1 MEERIFWWQAREKDS
16 HDFVFDLLN
25 AMQRDYGHISSLNL
39 QHYRSYNDEN
49 TPSLS
54 LVGVSRPQGAGSHRP
69 VTFNVIK
76 SMCDTVQAK
85 IAKNRPRCAFLT
97 SGGDF
102 SQQRKGK
109 LLEKFCDGQ
118 FYRTKLYEVAP
129 EVFMDSCVFGTGVLK
144 VYEHNSDILC
154 ERVFPEEIM
163 VSIEEAKYKKPRSI
177 FQVKAVPRDV
187 LTYTYPEYAD
197 RIKESSTFETEEY
210 NAGSNVN
217 EMVQVVEAW
226 HLPSIEGAPDGRH
239 VICLE
244 NLTLL
249 DEKYEHNYFPF
260 VFLRWS
266 DRLLGFWGQGL
277 AEQLMGIQLEIN
289 TLLQNIQQ
297 QMHLAKPK
305 VFLET
310 GSQIADHQ
318 INNEEWGIVD
328 YIGQPP
334 VFYVPKTVSGEVF
347 SHLDRLFNRAYQISG
362 VSELAAMSKKPAG
375 LESAVA
381 LREFSDIET
390 ERFMIVAQNY
400 ENMFMESARQMIDL
414 ARKIAENGESYEVV
428 SSGDKYIEQIKW
440 KDIDLREEQY
450 VMKIWPTS
458 LLPQTPAGK
467 LQKVIELAQS
477 GIIQD
482 PATILKLLDYPDI
495 ESVTQYMT
503 ADQDEI
509 DMLIENM
516 VDKGKYVQPEPYSNL
531 ALSVKRVQQAYLRAK
546 INNAPEERMALLR
559 RYIEDCM
566 ALMASMASAAQPPMP
581 PQGAGPPL
589 PPEGE
594 GPLPPGPEGPL
605 PPEMGEGAPVEL
617 GEIAGPETGALP
629 PQGM

>member
-1 MEERIFWWQAREKDS
+1 MEDRIFWWQSRESDA

-25 AMQRDYGHISSLNL
+25 AMQRDYKYVTGLNL
-39 QHYRSYNDEN
+39 QHYRAYNDEMAAAIN
-49 TPSLS
+49 LT
-54 LVGVSRPQGAGSHRP
+54 GISRPQSVGKHRP

-85 IAKNRPRCAFLT
+85 IAKNRPRCTFLT

-118 FYRTKLYEVAP
+118 FYRTRIYEKAP
-129 EVFMDSCVFGTGVLK
+129 EVFLDACVFGTGVLK
-144 VYEHNSDILC
+144 VHEHNSDIMV

-163 VSIEEAKYKKPRSI
+163 VGIEEAKYKNPRSM
-177 FQVKAVPRDV
+177 FQVKAVSRDV

-197 RIKESSTFETEEY
+197 QIRQSSNYETDEY
-210 NAGSNVN
+210 DASSNVN

-226 HLPSIEGAPDGRH
+226 HLPSVEGAPDGRH

-318 INNEEWGIVD
+318 INNEEWGIID
-328 YIGQPP
+328 YVGNPP
-334 VFYVPKTVSGEVF
+334 TFFVPKTVSGEVF
-347 SHLDRLFNRAYQISG
+347 SHLDRLFNRAYQIAG

-400 ENMFMESARQMIDL
+400 ENMFIEAARQMIDL
-414 ARKIAENGESYEVV
+414 ARKIAERGDDYEVV
-428 SSGDKYIEQIKW
+428 SSGDKYIEQINW
-440 KDIDLREEQY
+440 RDIDLREEQY
-450 VMKIWPTS
+450 VMKIYPTS

-482 PATILKLLDYPDI
+482 PGTILKLLDYPDI

-516 VDKGKYVQPEPYSNL
+516 VNKGEYVQPEPYSNL
-531 ALSVKRVQQAYLRAK
+531 SLSVKRVQQAYLRAK
-546 INNAPEERMALLR
+546 INRVPEERMALLR

-566 ALMASMASAAQPPMP
+566 ALMATMAQAAQPPTEQIP
-581 PQGAGPPL
+581 
-589 PPEGE
+589 PPEGVDAA
-594 GPLPPGPEGPL
+594 LPSTGEAI
-605 PPEMGEGAPVEL
+605 PPE
-617 GEIAGPETGALP
+617 ALP
-629 PQGM
+629 PQELQ

>member
-1 MEERIFWWQAREKDS
+1 MNERIFWWQASEAYA
-16 HDFVFDLLN
+16 HDFVYDLLN
-25 AMQRDYGHISSLNL
+25 AMERDYSHVTSLNL
-39 QHYRSYNDEN
+39 QHYRSYNDEMA
-49 TPSLS
+49 TALS
-54 LVGVSRPQGAGSHRP
+54 LTGIARPEGAGRHRP

-85 IAKNRPRCAFLT
+85 IAKNRPRCTFLT

-118 FYRTKLYEVAP
+118 FYRTKIYEKAP
-129 EVFMDSCVFGTGVLK
+129 EVFLDACVFGTGVLK
-144 VYEHNSDILC
+144 VYEHNSDIIC
-154 ERVFPEEIM
+154 ERVFPEEII
-163 VSIEEAKYKKPRSI
+163 VSIEEAKYKNPRSM

-187 LTYTYPEYAD
+187 LTHTYPEYAD
-197 RIKESSTFETEEY
+197 QIRQANTYETEEY

-217 EMVQVVEAW
+217 EMVRVVEAW

-239 VICLE
+239 VICLDSV
-244 NLTLL
+244 TLL
-249 DEKYEHNYFPF
+249 DEGYDRNYFPF
-260 VFLRWS
+260 IFLRWS

-328 YIGQPP
+328 YVGNPP

-347 SHLDRLFNRAYQISG
+347 SHLDRLFNRAYQIAG

-400 ENMFMESARQMIDL
+400 ENMFLEAARQMIDL
-414 ARKIAENGESYEVV
+414 ARGIAERGDDYAVV
-428 SSGDKYIEQIKW
+428 SSGDRYIEQIDW
-440 KDIDLREEQY
+440 RDIDLREEQY

-482 PATILKLLDYPDI
+482 PGTILKLLDYPDI
-495 ESVTQYMT
+495 EAVTQYMT

-516 VDKGKYVQPEPYSNL
+516 VDKGEYVQPEPYSNL

-546 INNAPEERMALLR
+546 INRVPEERMALLR

-566 ALMASMASAAQPPMP
+566 ALMATMAQAAQPQAPAP
-581 PQGAGPPL
+581 SPEGVEPAL
-589 PPEGE
+589 PPELE
-594 GPLPPGPEGPL
+594 AELPSAPE
-605 PPEMGEGAPVEL
+605 
-617 GEIAGPETGALP
+617 ALP
-629 PQGM
+629 PQELQ

>member
-1 MEERIFWWQAREKDS
+1 MREGEERIFWWQAKDRES
-16 HDFVFDLLN
+16 HNFVFDILHE
-25 AMQRDYGHISSLNL
+25 MKRDYGYITSLNL

-49 TPSLS
+49 IPSLN
-54 LVGVSRPQGAGSHRP
+54 LVGVSRPQGGGSHRP

-85 IAKNRPRCAFLT
+85 IAKNRPRCTFLT

-102 SQQRKGK
+102 SQQRKGR

-118 FYRTKLYEVAP
+118 FYRSKIYEVAP

-144 VYEHNSDILC
+144 VYEHNSDIIC

-163 VSIEEAKYKKPRSI
+163 VSVEEAKYKKPRSI
-177 FQVKAVPRDV
+177 FQVKAVSRDV
-187 LTYTYPEYAD
+187 LRYTYPEYESE
-197 RIKESSTFETEEY
+197 IKKASVIESDNRSSGASVT
-210 NAGSNVN
+210 

-226 HLPSIEGAPDGRH
+226 HLPSIDGAPDGRH

-244 NLTLL
+244 NVTLL
-249 DEKYEHNYFPF
+249 DEKHEHNHFPF
-260 VFLRWS
+260 IFLRWS

-289 TLLQNIQQ
+289 TLLKNIQQ

-328 YIGQPP
+328 YIGKPP

-375 LESAVA
+375 IESAVA

-400 ENMFMESARQMIDL
+400 ENMFMDAAKQMIDL
-414 ARKIAENGESYEVV
+414 ARGIAERGDDYEVV

-440 KDIDLREEQY
+440 KDVDLREEQY

-482 PATILKLLDYPDI
+482 PSTILKLLDYPDI
-495 ESVTQYMT
+495 ESVTQYLT

-516 VDKGKYVQPEPYSNL
+516 VDKGKYIQPEPYSNL

-546 INNAPEERMALLR
+546 INNAPENRMALLR

-566 ALMASMASAAQPPMP
+566 ALMTSMAQAAQPPTP
-581 PQGAGPPL
+581 PLGAEPPL
-589 PPEGE
+589 PPEAGGE
-594 GPLPPGPEGPL
+594 LPPGAGGEL
-605 PPEMGEGAPVEL
+605 PPEIEAAMPSE
-617 GEIAGPETGALP
+617 PEALP
-629 PQGM
+629 PQDLQ

>member
-1 MEERIFWWQAREKDS
+1 MEERIFWWQAKEKDS

-197 RIKESSTFETEEY
+197 RIKEASTFETEEY

-249 DEKYEHNYFPF
+249 DENYEHNYFPF

-400 ENMFMESARQMIDL
+400 ESMFMEAARQMIDL
-414 ARKIAENGESYEVV
+414 ARRIAERGDDYEVV

-458 LLPQTPAGK
+458 LLPQSPAGK

-482 PATILKLLDYPDI
+482 PGTILKLLDYPDI

-546 INNAPEERMALLR
+546 INNAPDGRLALLR
-559 RYIEDCM
+559 RYIDDCM
-566 ALMASMASAAQPPMP
+566 ALMASMAQAAQPQMTPE
-581 PQGAGPPL
+581 GAGPAL
-589 PPEGE
+589 PPEAGGE
-594 GPLPPGPEGPL
+594 L
-605 PPEMGEGAPVEL
+605 PPE
-617 GEIAGPETGALP
+617 AGGALP
-629 PQGM
+629 PEIEAAMPSEPEALPPQDMQ

>member
-1 MEERIFWWQAREKDS
+1 MKERIFWWQAKDKDS
-16 HDFVFDLLN
+16 HNFVFDILN
-25 AMQRDYGHISSLNL
+25 AMQRDYSYITSLNL

-49 TPSLS
+49 IPSLN

-163 VSIEEAKYKKPRSI
+163 VSIEEAKYKNPRSI

-187 LTYTYPEYAD
+187 LTYTYPEYAEQ
-197 RIKESSTFETEEY
+197 IKEAATFETDEY
-210 NAGSNVN
+210 NSGSNVN

-305 VFLET
+305 VFLQT

-328 YIGQPP
+328 YIGEPP

-375 LESAVA
+375 IESAVA

-400 ENMFMESARQMIDL
+400 ENMFLEASRQMIDL
-414 ARKIAENGESYEVV
+414 ARRISERGDNYEVV

-440 KDIDLREEQY
+440 KDINLREDQY
-450 VMKIWPTS
+450 VMKIWPVS

-482 PATILKLLDYPDI
+482 PGTILKLLDYPDI

-531 ALSVKRVQQAYLRAK
+531 ALSVKRVQQAYLRSK
-546 INNAPEERMALLR
+546 INNVPEERMALLR

-566 ALMASMASAAQPPMP
+566 ALMASMAQAAQPPSP
-581 PQGAGPPL
+581 PEGAESPL
-589 PPEGE
+589 PPEAGGE
-594 GPLPPGPEGPL
+594 L
-605 PPEMGEGAPVEL
+605 PPE
-617 GEIAGPETGALP
+617 AGGALP
-629 PQGM
+629 PEIEAAMPSEPEALPPQDLQ